1 MESKR
6 SGVVLKP
13 DIESGTRE
21 RETVPRESFSRP
33 ERPQLNT
40 QRSLKQTLQEVKLV
54 QVSIYQ
60 RADLMDSLESS
71 K

>member
-6 SGVVLKP
+6 SGVVSKP

-21 RETVPRESFSRP
+21 MVPRESFSRP
-33 ERPQLNT
+33 EGPQLNT

-60 RADLMDSLESS
+60 RADCMDSLESS

>member
-6 SGVVLKP
+6 SGVVSKP

-21 RETVPRESFSRP
+21 MVLRESFSRP
-33 ERPQLNT
+33 EGPQLNA
-40 QRSLKQTLQEVKLV
+40 QQSLKKTLQEVKLV
-54 QVSIYQ
+54 QVSRYQ
-60 RADLMDSLESS
+60 RADIMDSLESS